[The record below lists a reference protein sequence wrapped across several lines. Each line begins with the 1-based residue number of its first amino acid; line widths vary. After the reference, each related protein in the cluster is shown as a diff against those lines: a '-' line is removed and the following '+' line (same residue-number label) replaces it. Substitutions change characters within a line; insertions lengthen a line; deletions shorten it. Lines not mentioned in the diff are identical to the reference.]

1 LADRERADIGEIL
14 RRIRKM
20 VSETDDPRATALAEL
35 KDVERGDPFK
45 ILIGTILSQ
54 RTRDESTTLASERL
68 FEKIGGPLALA
79 QADEAEVKRLIRPV
93 GFYNMKARTIIKTAR
108 KLVDDFGGKV
118 PSDMDELMSLPGVGR
133 KTANCV
139 LVYGFEKPAIPVDT
153 HVHRISNRLGLVDTK
168 TPEQTEAELVR
179 TVPKRYWLELNDSF
193 VRFGQTVCKPIG
205 PRCGSCTLRG
215 MCRYYNEVVKPGR
228 GSRSSGGEESEGRE
242 QGSGEAGR
250 VTGAEAAVRKTP
262 RSGIYHRRGAPRA
275 PRS

>member
-14 RRIRKM
+14 RRIKKM
-20 VSETDDPRATALAEL
+20 VRETDDPRATALAEL
-35 KDVERGDPFK
+35 KDVEHGDPFK

-68 FEKIGGPLALA
+68 FEKIDGPLALA
-79 QADEAEVKRLIRPV
+79 SADEAEVKRLIRPV

-139 LVYGFEKPAIPVDT
+139 LVYGFEEPAIPVDT

-215 MCRYYNEVVKPGR
+215 VCRYYNEVV
-228 GSRSSGGEESEGRE
+228 SQGGAVAVAAKSEGRQRE
-242 QGSGEAGR
+242 SGEGGR
-250 VTGAEAAVRKTP
+250 VTGAAAVRKTP
-262 RSGIYHRRGAPRA
+262 RSGIYRRRGAPKA